1 MATPLLVIG
10 YGNALRGDDGAGPC
24 AALRVGARREGGRWG
39 GALRTLAVH
48 QLLPELVDD
57 IAGAGRV
64 VFIDAYAADEA
75 NEANEADEMNAANE
89 AAPLRI
95 DAVEAVEVG
104 EVGDAVEG
112 RAEAGW
118 PAGLRAAHASSP
130 AALLTLCARLYASVP
145 PAWVVGIPAYD
156 FTPGAAI
163 SPRTA
168 RRIEEAVDFCVVQG
182 ERR

>member
-1 MATPLLVIG
+1 MTTPLLVIG
-10 YGNALRGDDGAGPC
+10 YGNTLRGDDGAGPC
-24 AALRVGARREGGRWG
+24 AAQFIGARRAGGRWG

-57 IAGAGRV
+57 IAHAGRV
-64 VFIDAYAADEA
+64 IFIDAYLVTEA
-75 NEANEADEMNAANE
+75 NEMSTAHG

-95 DAVEAVEVG
+95 DAVEAVE
-104 EVGDAVEG
+104 AVDG
-112 RAEAGW
+112 RAEAGLS
-118 PAGLRAAHASSP
+118 AVHASSP
-130 AALLTLCARLYASVP
+130 VALLALCARLYASVP

-156 FTPGAAI
+156 FAPGAAI

-168 RRIEEAVDFCVVQG
+168 QRIMDAVDFCVAQG